1 MAGVGQFL
9 VDYVQPGTE
18 KFLGIDD
25 EATKA
30 REDARIAAQERI
42 NMAGF
47 DANSNILSDN
57 SNMNQDGYE
66 DTLSHLLAG
75 AYTTSEGGLD
85 LGKRTGNALLNLRE
99 HFTDEG
105 EEKNIDINNNNLG
118 KIIAEFRLSKAG
130 GGLKGDALKEQILED
145 SKMLA
150 ASVSKFSNQEQK
162 TVQEYLY
169 NKKNGLM
176 HQLDN
181 FLGSGRDINTM
192 MPMLSTKG
200 MNKGGIMDKQMVKA
214 FAVGGE
220 VTDPIS
226 GNEVPE
232 GSFPN
237 EVRDDVPA
245 MLSEGEYVVPAD
257 VLRFYGLKF
266 FEDLRENAKIELQRM
281 SQDGRMGGEPVQESM
296 GESQALT
303 DTDVDNLESMMR
315 NANNGSEADVVEMA
329 EGGLIDKLVHTI
341 KTDNGVNQRLA
352 KGGVVIK
359 MAPGGLVSS
368 SLYQDPTKMDEIIKE
383 VTAASKTNPALFQR
397 LASKGVVL
405 DKTNAT
411 MNPEEMIDKNKPMFD
426 IETGEEL
433 VTANE
438 GGLIGYSHGGYHG
451 DLFSTDPF
459 KKQDPASTVDERY
472 SNETGEIITKH
483 YKIVD
488 GIKMLTGYTRDSNPD
503 RKFSIPPLEIPAGF
517 NQLITAPTTELDN
530 LNVTNESDQGLPD
543 SADKNND
550 GIPDQS
556 QVDTT
561 SWANEVDFNNPE
573 SVQSWMDNNQK
584 SQIPGIIGK
593 AINVTSEFRGNVI
606 GAVTTNDAVKS
617 MVEDYKSQWGKKTGF
632 VRGFITTPNKTQI
645 GLYSDKQSLNFTP
658 ENVGGSITGKGTGF
672 SGDNTGY
679 SFGVPTPGDTGFG
692 SMSVGEEGRLSGGNT
707 MSGGSSS
714 SSSNNNSSSTTGGGS
729 TSGTQ
734 MDPDG
739 SMGNVGSGISPGGS
753 SSIGNIDPGD
763 KDFMNKGG
771 LASKKSK
778 KGYNKGG
785 YSTKKKMNTGGL
797 VKKKKKK

>member
-1 MAGVGQFL
+1 MAGMGQFL
-9 VDYVQPGTE
+9 VDYVQPGATE
-18 KFLGIDD
+18 FLGIDD

-47 DANSNILSDN
+47 DADSNILSDN
-57 SNMNQDGYE
+57 SNMNQDGFE

-169 NKKNGLM
+169 NEKDGLM

-181 FLGSGRDINTM
+181 FLSSGRGINTL

-200 MNKGGIMDKQMVKA
+200 MNKGGMMNDQMVKA
-214 FAVGGE
+214 FAIGGE
-220 VTDPIS
+220 AIDPIS

-266 FEDLRENAKIELQRM
+266 FEDLRENAKMELQRM
-281 SQDGRMGGEPVQESM
+281 SQDGRMGGEPVQESQSLNDQ
-296 GESQALT
+296 EVVS
-303 DTDVDNLESMMR
+303 LERMMR
-315 NANNGSEADVVEMA
+315 NANNGSKGDVVEMA
-329 EGGLIDKLVHTI
+329 NGGLIDKLAHTI

-368 SLYQDPTKMDEIIKE
+368 SLYQDPTKMDAIIKE
-383 VTAASKTNPALFQR
+383 VTTASKTNPALFQR

-405 DKTNAT
+405 DKTDAT
-411 MNPEEMIDKNKPMFD
+411 MDSEEMLDKNKPMFN
-426 IETGEEL
+426 IKTGKEL
-433 VTANE
+433 VTAADGTFINPNSNMFYNPNMFKPKQKE
-438 GGLIGYSHGGYHG
+438 T
-451 DLFSTDPF
+451 STGTF
-459 KKQDPASTVDERY
+459 QDSNGNTITVRY
-472 SNETGEIITKH
+472 EI
-483 YKIVD
+483 VN
-488 GIKMLTGYTRDSNPD
+488 GIKMMTGYSRDNDPEK
-503 RKFSIPPLEIPAGF
+503 RLFPIPIPEGFSRVETSTGS
-517 NQLITAPTTELDN
+517 ELDN
-530 LNVTNESDQGLPD
+530 LTVAKPEPGIGDAAYDDQGNWLGSGNESDLAKARDQFIERTLTGTLTK
-543 SADKNND
+543 ADKLFAKMGLVKGLTAID
-550 GIPDQS
+550 KLAFEKIKG
-556 QVDTT
+556 VKDTT
-561 SWANEVDFNNPE
+561 PFSRAVTRLRSEVIKMKKDDPTYKARNSLLDKVNAAQDKKQREINAKDP
-573 SVQSWMDNNQK
+573 S
-584 SQIPGIIGK
+584 IGGPDGDVTFGG
-593 AINVTSEFRGNVI
+593 VTSGV
-606 GAVTTNDAVKS
+606 
-617 MVEDYKSQWGKKTGF
+617 
-632 VRGFITTPNKTQI
+632 
-645 GLYSDKQSLNFTP
+645 
-658 ENVGGSITGKGTGF
+658 GTG
-672 SGDNTGY
+672 G
-679 SFGVPTPGDTGFG
+679 
-692 SMSVGEEGRLSGGNT
+692 
-707 MSGGSSS
+707 
-714 SSSNNNSSSTTGGGS
+714 TGGGIGLADEES
-729 TSGTQ
+729 QGNYDFDSDDTDYGTGTV
-734 MDPDG
+734 DY
-739 SMGNVGSGISPGGS
+739 GNDYS
-753 SSIGNIDPGD
+753 SEADAASAAAGYG
-763 KDFMNKGG
+763 FALNKGG

-778 KGYNKGG
+778 KGYDKGG
-785 YSTKKKMNTGGL
+785 YSTKNKMNNGGL
-797 VKKKKKK
+797 VQKKNKKKK

>member
-1 MAGVGQFL
+1 MASMGQFL

-47 DANSNILSDN
+47 DANSNTLSDN
-57 SNMNQDGYE
+57 SNMNQDRYE

-85 LGKRTGNALLNLRE
+85 LGKRTGNVLLNLRE

-118 KIIAEFRLSKAG
+118 KIIAKFRLSKAG
-130 GGLKGDALKEQILED
+130 GGLRGDALKEQILED

-150 ASVSKFSNQEQK
+150 ASVSKFSDQEQK

-169 NKKNGLM
+169 NEKDGLM

-181 FLGSGRDINTM
+181 FLSSGRGINTL

-200 MNKGGIMDKQMVKA
+200 MNKGGMMDNQMVKA
-214 FAVGGE
+214 FAIGGE

-266 FEDLRENAKIELQRM
+266 FEDLRENAKIEIARM
-281 SQDGRMGGEPVQESM
+281 SQEGRIGGDPIE
-296 GESQALT
+296 ESQSLN
-303 DTDVDNLESMMR
+303 DVDVDALESIMR
-315 NANNGSEADVVEMA
+315 NAKNGSKGDIQEMA
-329 EGGLIDKLVHTI
+329 KGGLIDKLAHTI
-341 KTDNGVNQRLA
+341 KTDSAVNQRLA

-359 MAPGGLVSS
+359 MAPGGLVTSNI
-368 SLYQDPTKMDEIIKE
+368 YQDPTKMDEVIKE
-383 VTAASKTNPALFQR
+383 VQAAAKTNPALFQR

-411 MNPEEMIDKNKPMFD
+411 MDSEEMLEENKPKFN

-438 GGLIGYSHGGYHG
+438 GMFINPSSNMFYTP
-451 DLFSTDPF
+451 DMFKPKERTTSTGTF
-459 KKQDPASTVDERY
+459 KDAQGNTITVRY
-472 SNETGEIITKH
+472 EIIN
-483 YKIVD
+483 
-488 GIKMLTGYTRDSNPD
+488 GIKMMTGYSRDNDPEK
-503 RKFSIPPLEIPAGF
+503 RLFPIPIPEGFSRVETSTGS
-517 NQLITAPTTELDN
+517 ELDN
-530 LNVTNESDQGLPD
+530 LTIAKPEPSIGDAAYDDQGNWLGAGNESDLSRARDQFIDRTLTGTLTT
-543 SADKNND
+543 ADKLFAKTGLVRGLSAIDKLAFEKIRGVKNTTPFSRAVTRLRSEVVKMDKNDPAYEARNNLLDRVNADQDKKQREINAKDPSIGGPD
-550 GIPDQS
+550 GD
-556 QVDTT
+556 
-561 SWANEVDFNNPE
+561 
-573 SVQSWMDNNQK
+573 
-584 SQIPGIIGK
+584 
-593 AINVTSEFRGNVI
+593 VTSG
-606 GAVTTNDAVKS
+606 GVTSGV
-617 MVEDYKSQWGKKTGF
+617 
-632 VRGFITTPNKTQI
+632 
-645 GLYSDKQSLNFTP
+645 
-658 ENVGGSITGKGTGF
+658 GTG
-672 SGDNTGY
+672 G
-679 SFGVPTPGDTGFG
+679 
-692 SMSVGEEGRLSGGNT
+692 
-707 MSGGSSS
+707 
-714 SSSNNNSSSTTGGGS
+714 TGGGIGLAGEGS
-729 TSGTQ
+729 D
-734 MDPDG
+734 MDIDDPDYDDAVG
-739 SMGNVGSGISPGGS
+739 GNVSMS
-753 SSIGNIDPGD
+753 SSYNSESGYSPY
-763 KDFMNKGG
+763 NKGG

-778 KGYNKGG
+778 EGYDKHG
-785 YSTKKKMNTGGL
+785 YYTNKKMNTGGL
-797 VKKKKKK
+797 VQKKKKKNSK

>member
-1 MAGVGQFL
+1 MAGIGQFL
-9 VDYVQPGTE
+9 VDYVQPSTE

-30 REDARIAAQERI
+30 RKDARIAAQERI

-47 DANSNILSDN
+47 DADSNILSDN
-57 SNMNQDGYE
+57 SNMNQDGFE

-169 NKKNGLM
+169 NEKNGLM

-181 FLGSGRDINTM
+181 FLSSGRDINTL

-200 MNKGGIMDKQMVKA
+200 MNKGGMMDNQMVKA
-214 FAVGGE
+214 FAIGGE
-220 VTDPIS
+220 AIDPIS

-266 FEDLRENAKIELQRM
+266 FEDLRENAKMELQRM
-281 SQDGRMGGEPVQESM
+281 SQDGRMGGEPVQESQ
-296 GESQALT
+296 SLT
-303 DTDVDNLESMMR
+303 DTDVTSLERMMR
-315 NANNGSEADVVEMA
+315 NANNGSKGDIVEMA
-329 EGGLIDKLVHTI
+329 KGGLIDKLAHTI

-368 SLYQDPTKMDEIIKE
+368 SLYKDPTKMDAIIKE
-383 VTAASKTNPALFQR
+383 VTTASKTNPALYQR

-411 MNPEEMIDKNKPMFD
+411 MDSKEMLKENRPKFN
-426 IETGEEL
+426 IETGKEI
-433 VTANE
+433 VRAAK
-438 GGLIGYSHGGYHG
+438 GGLIGYNHGGYHG

-459 KKQDPASTVDERY
+459 KKETESSTIDERY
-472 SNETGEIITKH
+472 SNETGDIITKH
-483 YKIVD
+483 YKLVD

-503 RKFSIPPLEIPAGF
+503 RKFSIPPLEIPSGF
-517 NQLITAPTTELDN
+517 NQLITTPTTELNNLTTPVEDRDRPDGFDGGNGFDN
-530 LNVTNESDQGLPD
+530 TAWSKDINF
-543 SADKNND
+543 ND
-550 GIPDQS
+550 PK
-556 QVDTT
+556 
-561 SWANEVDFNNPE
+561 
-573 SVQSWMDNNQK
+573 SVQDWIDDNQK
-584 SQIPGIIGK
+584 SQIPGIIGIATNINNEYRAGVISSLAK
-593 AINVTSEFRGNVI
+593 ASGNKQITSMMKDYLSGYTSKPNSLTGKIKSLF
-606 GAVTTNDAVKS
+606 TNLP
-617 MVEDYKSQWGKKTGF
+617 T
-632 VRGFITTPNKTQI
+632 
-645 GLYSDKQSLNFTP
+645 KQRNEYIVQQMENFTP
-658 ENVGGSITGKGTGF
+658 KDPGGSITGEGTGF
-672 SGDNTGY
+672 SGGDTGF
-679 SFGVPTPGDTGFG
+679 SFGDISPNDTGFG
-692 SMSVGEEGRLSGGNT
+692 SISVGEAGRPSGSNT

-714 SSSNNNSSSTTGGGS
+714 SSEGEAPSSN
-729 TSGTQ
+729 Q
-734 MDPDG
+734 
-739 SMGNVGSGISPGGS
+739 GNTDSADNVDFSQGPPGFG
-753 SSIGNIDPGD
+753 DTAAD
-763 KDFMNKGG
+763 KDNTFGMDGFNMNKGG

-778 KGYNKGG
+778 KSYNKGG
-785 YSTKKKMNTGGL
+785 YSTNKKMNTGGL

>member
-1 MAGVGQFL
+1 MASMGQFL

-30 REDARIAAQERI
+30 REDARRAAQERI

-47 DANSNILSDN
+47 DANSNILPDN

-130 GGLKGDALKEQILED
+130 GSLKGNALKEQILED

-200 MNKGGIMDKQMVKA
+200 MNKGGIMDKQMIKA

-220 VTDPIS
+220 AIDPIS

-266 FEDLRENAKIELQRM
+266 FEDLRENAKMELQRM
-281 SQDGRMGGEPVQESM
+281 SQDGRMGGEPVQESQ
-296 GESQALT
+296 SLT
-303 DTDVDNLESMMR
+303 DTDVTSLERMMR
-315 NANNGSEADVVEMA
+315 NANNGSKGDVVEMA
-329 EGGLIDKLVHTI
+329 NGGLIDKLAHTI
-341 KTDNGVNQRLA
+341 KTDNKVNQKLA

-368 SLYQDPTKMDEIIKE
+368 SLYQDPTKMDAIIKE
-383 VTAASKTNPALFQR
+383 VTTASKTNPALYQR
-397 LASKGVVL
+397 LASKGVIL

-411 MNPEEMIDKNKPMFD
+411 MDSEKMLNKNKPMFNL
-426 IETGEEL
+426 ETGEEL
-433 VTANE
+433 VTAADGTFINPTNNMFYNPDMFKPKQKE
-438 GGLIGYSHGGYHG
+438 T
-451 DLFSTDPF
+451 STGTF
-459 KKQDPASTVDERY
+459 QDSNGNTITVRY
-472 SNETGEIITKH
+472 ETIN
-483 YKIVD
+483 
-488 GIKMLTGYTRDSNPD
+488 GIKMMTGYSRDNDPEK
-503 RKFSIPPLEIPAGF
+503 RLFPIPIPEGFSRVETSTGS
-517 NQLITAPTTELDN
+517 EMDN
-530 LNVTNESDQGLPD
+530 LNLAKPEPDGSAAYDDQGNWLGAGNESDLAKARDQFINRTLTGTLTK
-543 SADKNND
+543 ADKLFAKMGLIKGLTAIDKLAFENIRGVKGTTPFSRAVTRLRSEVIGMKKND
-550 GIPDQS
+550 PAYAARNSLLDKVNAAQDKKQREINAKDPSIGGPDGD
-556 QVDTT
+556 VT
-561 SWANEVDFNNPE
+561 F
-573 SVQSWMDNNQK
+573 
-584 SQIPGIIGK
+584 GG
-593 AINVTSEFRGNVI
+593 VTSGV
-606 GAVTTNDAVKS
+606 G
-617 MVEDYKSQWGKKTGF
+617 TG
-632 VRGFITTPNKTQI
+632 GTGGGI
-645 GLYSDKQSLNFTP
+645 GLAGEGSDMDDNS
-658 ENVGGSITGKGTGF
+658 
-672 SGDNTGY
+672 DNTGY
-679 SFGVPTPGDTGFG
+679 ATGT
-692 SMSVGEEGRLSGGNT
+692 VDY
-707 MSGGSSS
+707 
-714 SSSNNNSSSTTGGGS
+714 NS
-729 TSGTQ
+729 
-734 MDPDG
+734 DG
-739 SMGNVGSGISPGGS
+739 IS
-753 SSIGNIDPGD
+753 SSIGNTDSGD

-778 KGYNKGG
+778 KSYNKDG
-785 YSTKKKMNTGGL
+785 YSTKNKMNTGGL
-797 VKKKKKK
+797 VKKKNKK